1 MADITNLSEF
11 LSDVAN
17 AIRTKKE
24 TTEQIPAEN
33 FDQEILSIDT
43 IKGQEKTIIPS
54 TAEQIITPDGDY
66 NAITKATIKAVDSTI
81 DSNIS
86 PENIKKNINILGVTG
101 TLEEG
106 EQINN
111 QDKEITTNGTYTA
124 DEGYTGL
131 GTVTV
136 NVPQEGGSGD
146 IKLFETK
153 EAMQADPDAKEGDLA
168 VVYRE
173 EIQEFKEDTVTQF
186 VIFPETVVLDEAYT
200 ESSSVRFRQATD
212 DGLFNGFCD
221 LSQTGF
227 NFNAYGDGIDVNVQY
242 TSTDGITY
250 TRSVISPETNSV
262 DFGTQVQVYPD
273 SVFVPQIGKFMLS
286 DIHIF
291 EGLFEYVSREDFSYF
306 NAGSNLVLNEE
317 NTTGKFATYNKVL
330 VSPIQECVKKYMEDN
345 NYDSWYMFIVKESDT
360 VYSSYITGVSSGKW
374 VYPCRLAKYQDKL
387 YIVSQN
393 ADTKDTV
400 TKVTFDITNGTYS
413 TSTVNSFG
421 KIGALNNWNYFSND
435 VSNNEFIATQYERA
449 EGFVFNDD
457 AITVYYEKSS
467 NTGGWQGVN
476 IPMEYAITDR
486 YCLADTQFTLNS
498 GDDVLYNAISYGKN
512 GIVKGTLPL
521 YMKAIQPS
529 KEQITLDDGIYKNCY
544 ISAVTKSIDENI
556 QPYNIASG
564 VSILNVNGTL
574 ERVTENYI
582 NDNATS
588 KIFTSANF
596 SSVIDSDQYVSPVV
610 LDTKGNILGLMY
622 TSSYTNCYLC
632 AYDSSNNT
640 FPNRTYFSYSQIDST
655 YGRLQDL
662 NNVRFSHIDEFGK
675 GYMYW
680 INGYHINR
688 VDVLYDYALKKFTFD
703 YTSKKHYDYSTFY
716 TGTNQISSTFIYDFK
731 INPKNINQI
740 LCRLCVRYKRSSS
753 QSASEMYFCTFE
765 CTDDTDMKL
774 LSKVSFGDVSD
785 NSNKNGG
792 NVLNILNDSKL
803 AMYSPNNY
811 AAGAWASVGPT
822 IFIVLDDNFNILKVT
837 NTNGKVQSINKEHT
851 KMLMSTSLSYSTNKV
866 YNVYDISIDY
876 TNGNITFTKTN
887 KTVSNGIHTNACISY
902 DGEYLIDYYMIDG
915 TNTRKNIAVYKI
927 DFNTDTIYTKLLEL
941 TPPTTSTS
949 SYGAYSLDYLGE
961 CTSTNIFFGSSYT
974 CYVQILLLT
983 KILDSITY
991 KNKTF
996 TSAPIT
1002 QNEYDQALTTSEDIL
1017 GITQDNQVGG

>member
-1 MADITNLSEF
+1 MS
-11 LSDVAN
+11 
-17 AIRTKKE
+17 
-24 TTEQIPAEN
+24 
-33 FDQEILSIDT
+33 
-43 IKGQEKTIIPS
+43 
-54 TAEQIITPDGDY
+54 
-66 NAITKATIKAVDSTI
+66 
-81 DSNIS
+81 
-86 PENIKKNINILGVTG
+86 TG
-101 TLEEG
+101 TNRERIEQNNTLLEG
-106 EQINN
+106 IKTQIQNLP
-111 QDKEITTNGTYTA
+111 EA
-124 DEGYTGL
+124 
-131 GTVTV
+131 
-136 NVPQEGGSGD
+136 GGSGD
-146 IKLFETK
+146 IKQFATQE
-153 EAMQADPDAKEGDLA
+153 EMQADTTAKEGDLA
-168 VVYRE
+168 VVYRS
-173 EIQEFKEDTVTQF
+173 EIQNATVDSRFQVAT
-186 VIFPETVVLDEAYT
+186 FPETVVLDTAITSRVEVRYRAVDSSKMFDCWGGLNSSNFMMDCRT
-200 ESSSVRFRQATD
+200 ESGEVR
-212 DGLFNGFCD
+212 
-221 LSQTGF
+221 
-227 NFNAYGDGIDVNVQY
+227 IQY
-242 TSTDGITY
+242 TSSDGITY
-250 TRSVISPETNSV
+250 TRTDSTGNPV
-262 DFGTQVQVYPD
+262 DFGTEIYYERPD
-273 SVFVPQIGKFMLS
+273 RWNDVIGKFIQVGGS
-286 DIHIF
+286 TF
-291 EGLFEYVSREDFSYF
+291 EGLYEYKSHSSDELIEGLTSVVSPSSYQTSTVEIRDIQRVVELVEDKFNTDVGLGNYPSREYLIIKINNIYRVYFGIYIDSTYGNTESSIGLLFADNKSYTTF
-306 NAGSNLVLNEE
+306 GPFHTGTDMLITDNLA
-317 NTTGKFATYNKVL
+317 NTNGTTYK
-330 VSPIQECVKKYMEDN
+330 PYC
-345 NYDSWYMFIVKESDT
+345 YDV
-360 VYSSYITGVSSGKW
+360 
-374 VYPCRLAKYQDKL
+374 
-387 YIVSQN
+387 
-393 ADTKDTV
+393 
-400 TKVTFDITNGTYS
+400 DITNETVTDTQLS
-413 TSTVNSFG
+413 TSSFTQTAVSS
-421 KIGALNNWNYFSND
+421 KIKMKGPELTNLGVIVQYN
-435 VSNNEFIATQYERA
+435 VSNEGDIAYNV
-449 EGFVFNDD
+449 GY
-457 AITVYYEKSS
+457 ITSDGSS
-467 NTGGWQGVN
+467 GTIKNVPTTV
-476 IPMEYAITDR
+476 MDYL
-486 YCLADTQFTLNS
+486 LADTQFTLNS

-529 KEQITLDDGIYKNCY
+529 KERITLDDGIYKNCY

-556 QPYNIASG
+556 QPCNIASG
-564 VSILNVNGTL
+564 VSILHVNGAL

-622 TSSYTNCYLC
+622 TSSNTNCYLC

-662 NNVRFSHIDEFGK
+662 NSVRFSHIDEFGK

-703 YTSKKHYDYSTFY
+703 YSSKKHYDYSTFY

-740 LCRLCVRYKRSSS
+740 LCRLCVRHKRSSS
-753 QSASEMYFCTFE
+753 SSKTDSELYFCTFE

-785 NSNKNGG
+785 NSNTNGG

-811 AAGAWASVGPT
+811 AADAWASVGPT

-1017 GITQDNQVGG
+1017 GITQDNQVGEEK